1 MKNIKNK
8 LDKFL
13 WAGLSAN
20 MQANKIK
27 QQFNGLLYIFGSKKI
42 NMKNYNK
49 NTDRIT
55 INKKNI
61 QMYILYLQGFFIF
74 IYIVD

>member
-27 QQFNGLLYIFGSKKI
+27 QQFK
-42 NMKNYNK
+42 
-49 NTDRIT
+49 
-55 INKKNI
+55 
-61 QMYILYLQGFFIF
+61 
-74 IYIVD
+74 